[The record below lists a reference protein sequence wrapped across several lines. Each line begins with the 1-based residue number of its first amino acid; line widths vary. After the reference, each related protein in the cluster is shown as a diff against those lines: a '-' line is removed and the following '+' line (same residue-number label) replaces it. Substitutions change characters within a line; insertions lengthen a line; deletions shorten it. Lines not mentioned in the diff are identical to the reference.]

1 MISAFLIWSKTL
13 STFGCLGNR
22 REAGHHGSS
31 FTSARTT
38 SPIPV
43 LLFLFFNSFF
53 HRLFWTNMKYYLNAK
68 NDNRRGGG
76 GCVGYLVLTRKWHQQ
91 VLPASRPAR
100 WQRTRRFVW
109 LAFNSILSTYSKI
122 FNYVRNQIGGRWS
135 VTCMCVLHLTG
146 NPRSVQR
153 QLASRLLAL
162 CYVAFSVSLH
172 DWAAAASENQPVLM
186 EDWFLSTVAGEPR
199 LC

>member
-1 MISAFLIWSKTL
+1 MISAFKTL

-53 HRLFWTNMKYYLNAK
+53 SPLILDKHEILFKCKKRQQA
-68 NDNRRGGG
+68 GG
-76 GCVGYLVLTRKWHQQ
+76 GYLVLTRKWHQQ

>member
-1 MISAFLIWSKTL
+1 MAARNYYYSIIIIIVMRQIMISAFKTL

-76 GCVGYLVLTRKWHQQ
+76 VRGLLGFDPEVTSTSPSCIETGKMAADTQ
-91 VLPASRPAR
+91 V
-100 WQRTRRFVW
+100 
-109 LAFNSILSTYSKI
+109 
-122 FNYVRNQIGGRWS
+122 
-135 VTCMCVLHLTG
+135 C
-146 NPRSVQR
+146 
-153 QLASRLLAL
+153 
-162 CYVAFSVSLH
+162 
-172 DWAAAASENQPVLM
+172 
-186 EDWFLSTVAGEPR
+186 VAGF
-199 LC
+199 

>member
-1 MISAFLIWSKTL
+1 MISAFKTL

-38 SPIPV
+38 SPILV

-68 NDNRRGGG
+68 NDNRRGG

>member
-76 GCVGYLVLTRKWHQQ
+76 GVGYLVLTRKWHQQ

-186 EDWFLSTVAGEPR
+186 EDWFLSTVAGEPK

>member
-38 SPIPV
+38 SPILV

-68 NDNRRGGG
+68 KRQQAGGV
-76 GCVGYLVLTRKWHQQ
+76 CVGYLVLTRKWHQQ

>member
-1 MISAFLIWSKTL
+1 M
-13 STFGCLGNR
+13 
-22 REAGHHGSS
+22 REAGHHGST
-31 FTSARTT
+31 FTRARNT
-38 SPIPV
+38 SLIPV
-43 LLFLFFNSFF
+43 LLLLLLLLLLFICFF
-53 HRLFWTNMKYYLNAK
+53 HRLFLTNMKYYLSEK
-68 NDNRRGGG
+68 KETTEGG
-76 GCVGYLVLTRKWHQQ
+76 VGYLVLTRKWHRQ

-109 LAFNSILSTYSKI
+109 LAFNSILSTYRNLL
-122 FNYVRNQIGGRWS
+122 NYVGNQNGGRWS
-135 VTCMCVLHLTG
+135 VICMYVLRLTRNAG
-146 NPRSVQR
+146 SVQR

-186 EDWFLSTVAGEPR
+186 EDWFLPTAAGEPK